1 MTIEK
6 HLSRPAI
13 TIRSDASIHA
23 AAKEMQHEAVG
34 CLVATDTDGKA
45 VGILTD
51 RDLALRVV
59 GRACD
64 PADVTVADVMSTDLV
79 SVAKTDDPETIISR
93 MKARGVR
100 RVPVLD
106 EGKPIAMVV
115 LDDILQVLARE
126 LHDLGTEARQ
136 RYRHAEA
143 KVRYE
148 HLREGTER
156 QIEELGHRLAFA
168 NWFAKQSLV
177 EEIDS
182 LRDRLRKAMGGD

>member
-13 TIRSDASIHA
+13 TIRDDAPI
-23 AAKEMQHEAVG
+23 HEAARTMRDEAAG
-34 CLVATDTDGKA
+34 CLVAVDEGGRA
-45 VGILTD
+45 VGIVTD

-64 PADVTVADVMSTDLV
+64 PAGLLVRDAMSTDLV
-79 SVAKTDDPETIISR
+79 TVAKDEDPERVIHR
-93 MKARGVR
+93 MKTRGVR
-100 RVPVLD
+100 RVPVLED
-106 EGKPIAMVV
+106 GAPIAMIA

-136 RYRHAEA
+136 RYRHAGMQ
-143 KVRYE
+143 VRYE

-156 QIEELGHRLAFA
+156 QLEELGHRLAFA
-168 NWFAKQSLV
+168 NWFAKQSFVDEL
-177 EEIDS
+177 DD
-182 LRDRLRKAMGGD
+182 LRERLRKAIGRE